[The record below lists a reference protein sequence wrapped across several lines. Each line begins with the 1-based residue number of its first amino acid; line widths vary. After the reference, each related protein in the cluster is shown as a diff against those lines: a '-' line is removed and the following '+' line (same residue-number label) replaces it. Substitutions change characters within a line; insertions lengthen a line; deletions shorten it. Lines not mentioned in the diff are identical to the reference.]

1 MSHTER
7 LHLRE
12 WRPSDAG
19 FHRELWSE
27 RDDRVP
33 PHRRIDAD
41 GHPTVAELADAI
53 RADRSSEPS
62 LLVIELSATCEP
74 IGYCGLVTSDPDLDA
89 PELAFEVLQRHQGR
103 GYATEAARAAIDGA
117 RAGGYEHLWATVWS
131 WNSASRRVLA
141 KLGFVETGRSVAS
154 SQHGESLLAE
164 LTL

>member
-1 MSHTER
+1 MRNTAR

-12 WRPSDAG
+12 WRPSDAE

-53 RADRSSEPS
+53 RADASSEPS
-62 LLVIELSATCEP
+62 LLVIELSATCER
-74 IGYCGLVTSDPDLDA
+74 IGYCGLVTSGPDLDA
-89 PELAFEVLQRHQGR
+89 PELAFEVLQRHHGR
-103 GYATEAARAAIDGA
+103 GYATEAARAVIDGA
-117 RAGGYEHLWATVWS
+117 RAGGHELLWATVWS

-141 KLGFVETGRSVAS
+141 KLGFVETGRSVATS
-154 SQHGESLLAE
+154 KHGESLLAA